1 MSKRFKLFLKKIK
14 SKAGFS
20 LVEMLFSILILMLS
34 TSVIIQCF
42 GLGMGNFIKVT
53 RSSEGQLLCTAL
65 TSSIQNELTY
75 AKDIDGSGTSF
86 TYFSMARKLG
96 EECSIVVEN
105 NEVVIKS
112 AAGTTYPMV
121 SKASYT
127 GSNRKGYSAEYFLI
141 PDLEISWD
149 DSSRKF
155 HVNLT
160 INDKD
165 GNEQANSEF
174 YVTPIG

>member
-1 MSKRFKLFLKKIK
+1 MGKRFKLFLKKIK

-20 LVEMLFSILILMLS
+20 LVEMLFSVLILMLS

-75 AKDIDGSGTSF
+75 AKDIDGSGTGF

-96 EECSIVVEN
+96 EKCTIGVVDN
-105 NEVVIKS
+105 QVCITS
-112 AAGTTYPMV
+112 ASATYPLV

-127 GSNRKGYSAEYFLI
+127 GAYRKGFSGDVFLTPNLTI
-141 PDLEISWD
+141 EWTEST
-149 DSSRKF
+149 RKF
-155 HVNLT
+155 HVLL
-160 INDKD
+160 IISDHEGK
-165 GNEQANSEF
+165 EQAKSEF
-174 YVTPIG
+174 YVTPIS